1 MRLGSE
7 ELKQKDE
14 ELNEEIAKFFIQIA
28 KRMPTNWTLEEHAWY
43 IGIRQREELLASGEW
58 Y

>member
-1 MRLGSE
+1 MRLSSE

-14 ELNEEIAKFFIQIA
+14 ELDKEIAEFFIQIA
-28 KRMPTNWTLEEHAWY
+28 KRTPTNWTPGEHAWY
-43 IGIRQREELLASGEW
+43 IGIRQRGELLASGGW